1 MNEHKSVLAQ
11 MSDDGAARSS
21 SALTRVTIF
30 EAALV
35 IRELELDSISQSGRG
50 TFSFTQEKK
59 IAEVARAVRPCSM
72 AGKFLSPRDL
82 KHSVEV
88 ITCRFSPV
96 RQMPAATYKVV
107 VRRFQAT
114 ACFQPWQIADG
125 RSERSTCKCAR
136 CRRKLRRKKARKI
149 AAHADDQLPPALLRH
164 AKSKR
169 ISYLCDYAVAK
180 QPGLVLH
187 ASEVLAASRGLNAK
201 DVLHHENAGLKM
213 SDVL

>member
-88 ITCRFSPV
+88 VT
-96 RQMPAATYKVV
+96 
-107 VRRFQAT
+107 
-114 ACFQPWQIADG
+114 
-125 RSERSTCKCAR
+125 